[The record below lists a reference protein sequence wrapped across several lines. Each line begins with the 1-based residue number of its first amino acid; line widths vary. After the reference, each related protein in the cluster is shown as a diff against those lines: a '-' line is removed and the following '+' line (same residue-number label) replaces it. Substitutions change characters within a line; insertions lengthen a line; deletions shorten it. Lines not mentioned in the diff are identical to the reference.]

1 MKKAVVIGAGQSGRG
16 YVARYLYEKGYQ
28 ITFIEENEE
37 LIKLLDEDRAFSI
50 HFYHMDR
57 KPVYIH
63 GFRVYK
69 TYSRQAEAAI
79 ADADFV
85 FTAVGEQNLG
95 DVAKQLKAGMEGKQK
110 RTVVITCE
118 NGINPGR
125 VMRTHMQNEKIEANY
140 VVSQTAIFC
149 STVVIRGTRL
159 DILSQNETYFP
170 YDCDEFTDPFDFNG
184 AVPIH
189 DFEKFFKR
197 KIYTYNCLAGLISYC
212 GYVKGYEVYGEAA
225 IDPDVSDTMDQL
237 LAELDPCLMEYFG
250 ITMED
255 QTAFSQKA
263 LKKFKD
269 LYILDYT
276 IKNGRAPYRKLGPT
290 ERIMTPMRILMD
302 HKKDP
307 SIMQFVAAAALVYWE
322 ERQGKNGEPMLEK
335 DPITTFCELNDL
347 QKDDPIVKGVEQY
360 LEKIHQNRE
369 HVVIQELL

>member
-1 MKKAVVIGAGQSGRG
+1 MKKTALITGITGQDGS
-16 YVARYLYEKGYQ
+16 YLA
-28 ITFIEENEE
+28 E
-37 LIKLLDEDRAFSI
+37 LLLE
-50 HFYHMDR
+50 
-57 KPVYIH
+57 
-63 GFRVYK
+63 
-69 TYSRQAEAAI
+69 
-79 ADADFV
+79 
-85 FTAVGEQNLG
+85 
-95 DVAKQLKAGMEGKQK
+95 
-110 RTVVITCE
+110 
-118 NGINPGR
+118 
-125 VMRTHMQNEKIEANY
+125 
-140 VVSQTAIFC
+140 
-149 STVVIRGTRL
+149 
-159 DILSQNETYFP
+159 
-170 YDCDEFTDPFDFNG
+170 
-184 AVPIH
+184 
-189 DFEKFFKR
+189 
-197 KIYTYNCLAGLISYC
+197 
-212 GYVKGYEVYGEAA
+212 KGYEVYGEAA

-347 QKDDPIVKGVEQY
+347 QKDDPIVKGVEKY